1 MIFKVHLAAAALF
14 LAGFSAVT
22 TGTAAAQAAP
32 VDEGNGLAGLVR
44 IGEKLQVS
52 PSLEP
57 IEGVRG
63 SLASPVDA
71 AWTTFQLDHG
81 AWSAQIDGR
90 SGRIE
95 SAEGPGIPWIPGRGN
110 KLTAADLADFG
121 EAAVKGAPDLKLL
134 ESIARRFVATN
145 GALFGLDGKDLVL
158 SLGRSGAVSDYLW
171 FVDFNVTRAGVPI
184 EGARVVFRVNHGNLI
199 QFGME
204 NVPPADVAM
213 PPIKITR
220 EQAFATVSDYVGG
233 IVRGQDQILD
243 AGSLHLLPT
252 VERDS
257 RFAAGYALGKGYG
270 LASVWEVKFHREG
283 ALGTWRAR
291 VDATSGELLE
301 FLDVNDYIQ
310 SQISGGV
317 ILGASTSGDTVRAMP
332 YADFGTAGVFA
343 TSAGLFTYPGTPVTS
358 MLKGQY
364 VTIVDTCGAVSQT
377 SSSSGDIAFGSSAP
391 DVDCKTPSPTSSAG
405 DTRASR
411 TQFYWLNRIKEVG
424 RGWLPSNTWLQG
436 NLTAEVNITP
446 STCNAFWNGSR
457 VRFFNAAAPCGNTGQ
472 LPGISLHEFGHGLD
486 ANDGNGSSP
495 DNGTSEAYGDIN
507 SSLALHQ
514 SCIGPG
520 WSSNKCTGYGNA
532 CNTCKGVREVD
543 WAQHAA
549 NVASTVANFTQTT
562 CPFHATYIGPCGKD
576 AMARGVTANQREGHC
591 ESLIAS
597 ESVWDLAARDLP
609 SSWTTI
615 DRLWYMSRSTAT
627 QSFTCNTISGGW
639 TSNGC
644 NVGSLWKVFRAADD
658 DNGNLNDGT
667 PHSAALFAAFNRH
680 GIACLSDTGKDVSF
694 RGCTQPSVP
703 TMALTQGNNSAT
715 VGWSNSGSGVVYDV
729 FRNES
734 GCGAGFI
741 RIAND
746 VGGFSFV
753 DTGTANNTTYYYQV
767 IAQPT
772 GNEACSST
780 PSTCQSY
787 RSMADLTPTA
797 ITYTPTN
804 PVAGNVIA
812 FDSGVK
818 NQTLV
823 DSGQFNIKWFVDGVQ
838 VGYGLHVAV
847 AGNTTMLNGNS
858 SFNWT
863 ATAGTHTIQFSVDV
877 DNGVVETNEGN
888 NSTSITITVPT
899 ALPDLTPTSITYTP
913 SSPVAGNVIAFDSG
927 VKNQTSVASGT
938 FNVKWFIDGVQVG
951 YGGHTAV
958 PGNTTVLNGNSSF
971 NWTSTQ
977 GTHAI
982 QFSVDVDNGVV
993 ETNESNNSVIISVT
1007 VAPPRPD
1014 LAPTAITF
1022 TPASPEAGDVIAF
1035 DSGVSNSTSV
1045 ASGAFNVKWFIDGV
1059 QLGYGGHTGIP
1070 ANTTVLNGNSALN
1083 WTATQGTHTV
1093 QFSVDVDN
1101 QVAETNEGNNS
1112 TSRSVT
1118 VVAPRPDLTP
1128 TAINL
1133 NSADLVRGRAVL
1145 FDSGVQNLKPVA
1157 SANFNIKWF
1166 VDGVQVGYGLHTGVP
1181 GNTTVLN
1188 GNSSFTWTAV
1198 AGTHTLTFTLDVD
1211 AQVAESNE
1219 GNNSR
1224 AVTVTVP

>member
-1 MIFKVHLAAAALF
+1 M
-14 LAGFSAVT
+14 
-22 TGTAAAQAAP
+22 P
-32 VDEGNGLAGLVR
+32 VDEENGLAGLAR
-44 IGEKLQVS
+44 LGEKLQVS

-71 AWTTFQLDHG
+71 AWSAFQLDHG

-110 KLTAADLADFG
+110 KLTAADLAVFG
-121 EAAVKGAPDLKLL
+121 EAAVQGAPDLKLL
-134 ESIARRFVATN
+134 ERIARRFVAGN
-145 GALFGLDGKDLVL
+145 AALFGLDGKDLVL
-158 SLGRSGAVSDYLW
+158 SLGRSGAISDYLW
-171 FVDFNVTRAGVPI
+171 LVDFNVTRAGVPI

-199 QFGME
+199 QFGLE

-213 PPIKITR
+213 PPLTITR

-233 IVRGQDQILD
+233 IVPGLDQVLD

-270 LASVWEVKFHREG
+270 LASVWEVKFHRDG
-283 ALGTWRAR
+283 VQGTWRAR

-310 SQISGGV
+310 SQASGGV

-358 MLKGQY
+358 MLKGKY
-364 VTIVDTCGAVSQT
+364 VTIADTCGAVSQT

-391 DVDCKTPSPTSSAG
+391 DVDCKTPTATSSAG

-411 TQFYWLNRIKEVG
+411 TQYYWLNRIKEVG
-424 RGWLPSNTWLQG
+424 RGWLPTNTWLQG
-436 NLTAEVNITP
+436 NLTAETNLNP
-446 STCNAFWNGSR
+446 ATCNAYWNGSN
-457 VRFFNAAAPCGNTGQ
+457 VRFFKASAPCGNTGQ
-472 LPGISLHEFGHGLD
+472 LPGISLHEWGHGLD
-486 ANDGNGSSP
+486 SNDGNGGSP
-495 DNGTSEAYGDIN
+495 DNGTSEAYGDIT
-507 SSLALHQ
+507 SLLALHQ

-520 WSSNKCTGYGNA
+520 WSSNLCGGYNNA
-532 CNTCKGVREVD
+532 CNTCKGLREVD

-549 NVASTVANFTQTT
+549 NVASTVSNFTQAK
-562 CPFHATYIGPCGKD
+562 CPTHPSYIGPCGKD
-576 AMARGVTANQREGHC
+576 AMARGVPANQREGHC

-597 ESVWDLAARDLP
+597 ESVWDIAARDLP
-609 SSWTTI
+609 NSWTVV
-615 DRLWYMSRSTAT
+615 DRLWYLSRSTAT
-627 QSFTCNTISGGW
+627 QSFTCNTLSGGW

-644 NVGSLWKVFRAADD
+644 NVGSLWKVFRAVDD

-667 PHSAALFAAFNRH
+667 PHSAAIYAALNRH
-680 GIACLSDTGKDVSF
+680 GIACLTDTGRDISF
-694 RGCTQPSVP
+694 AGCAAPTVP
-703 TMALTQGNNSAT
+703 AMALTQGNNSAT
-715 VGWSNSGSGVVYDV
+715 VGWSNSGAGVVYDV
-729 FRNES
+729 FRNETGCS
-734 GCGAGFI
+734 GAFT

-746 VGGFSFV
+746 VAGFSFT

-767 IAQPT
+767 TAQPT
-772 GNEACSST
+772 GNEACSSA
-780 PSTCQSY
+780 PSTCKPY
-787 RSMADLTPTA
+787 RSFPDLTPTA
-797 ITYTPTN
+797 ITFTPTN
-804 PVAGNVIA
+804 AVAGNVIA

-823 DSGQFNIKWFVDGVQ
+823 DSGSFNVKWFIDGVQ

-858 SFNWT
+858 SLSWT
-863 ATAGTHTIQFSVDV
+863 STAGTHTIQFSVDV
-877 DNGVVETNEGN
+877 DNGIVETNEGN
-888 NSTSITITVPT
+888 NNTSITITVPT
-899 ALPDLTPTSITYTP
+899 ALPDLTPTAITSNPAIPET
-913 SSPVAGNVIAFDSG
+913 GDVIALDSG
-927 VKNQTSVASGT
+927 VSNLTSVASGG

-951 YGGHTAV
+951 YGFHTAV
-958 PGNTTVLNGNSSF
+958 
-971 NWTSTQ
+971 
-977 GTHAI
+977 
-982 QFSVDVDNGVV
+982 
-993 ETNESNNSVIISVT
+993 
-1007 VAPPRPD
+1007 
-1014 LAPTAITF
+1014 
-1022 TPASPEAGDVIAF
+1022 
-1035 DSGVSNSTSV
+1035 
-1045 ASGAFNVKWFIDGV
+1045 
-1059 QLGYGGHTGIP
+1059 P

-1083 WTATQGTHTV
+1083 WTATLGAHTV
-1093 QFSVDVDN
+1093 QFSVDVDS
-1101 QVAETNEGNNS
+1101 QVVETNEGNN
-1112 TSRSVT
+1112 TIARTVT

-1128 TAINL
+1128 TAINF

-1145 FDSGVQNLKPVA
+1145 FDSGVQNLKPTGSGA
-1157 SANFNIKWF
+1157 FNVKWF
-1166 VDGVQVGYGLHTGVP
+1166 VDGVQVGYGGHAGVP

-1188 GNSSFTWTAV
+1188 GNSALTWTAV

-1211 AQVAESNE
+1211 SNVAESNE
-1219 GNNSR
+1219 TNNSR